1 MTSVYISRPMEGVQN
16 YEENFRR
23 AECKLIIDGYAAV
36 NPAVVGCKGLSREEL
51 LTLDIELLKKC
62 DAIYMLDGWQQS
74 RGANREYGFALG
86 DGMKIMLE

>member
-1 MTSVYISRPMEGVQN
+1 M
-16 YEENFRR
+16 
-23 AECKLIIDGYAAV
+23 

-74 RGANREYGFALG
+74 CGANREYGFALAE
-86 DGMKIMLE
+86 GMDVIFEE